1 MPAYRI
7 PVEFA
12 VRATVTIDA
21 ASHEEAVV
29 DAYASDLP
37 ACADWEPVDQTYR
50 VIGEEWHMANL
61 DAIDDMG
68 RSAARH

>member
-12 VRATVTIDA
+12 VRSIITVDA
-21 ASHEEAVV
+21 ATHEEAVV
-29 DAYASDLP
+29 DAYASELP
-37 ACADWEPVDQTYR
+37 ACADWEPVDNTYR
-50 VIGEEWHMANL
+50 VIDEERHLPNL

-68 RSAARH
+68 QAVARR